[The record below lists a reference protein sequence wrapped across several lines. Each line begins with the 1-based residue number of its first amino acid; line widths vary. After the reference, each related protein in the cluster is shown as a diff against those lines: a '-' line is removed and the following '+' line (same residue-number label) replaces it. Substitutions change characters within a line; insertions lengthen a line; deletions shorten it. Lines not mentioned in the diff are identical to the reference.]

1 MTKESLVPLVNL
13 VQTVKLALLVT
24 VVIPDSKDL
33 RVPSV
38 LLVFLEPLVKKVTA
52 ESLVLKELLELSVLR
67 VPLDHPDLKVSLV

>member
-1 MTKESLVPLVNL
+1 MVNL
-13 VQTVKLALLVT
+13 VQTVKLVLLVT

>member
-1 MTKESLVPLVNL
+1 LVNL
-13 VQTVKLALLVT
+13 VQTVKLVLLVT